1 MFKMPNNSKLP
12 IFVIFTTVVLDSMG
26 IGIIIPVMPALFA
39 DVTGTEKISDIAIWG
54 GLLASTFAL
63 MQFIF
68 GPILGALSDRYGR
81 KPILLLALFVM
92 AAYYLL
98 MGFAQTLWLLFLGRL
113 IGGITA
119 ATHATANAYMAD
131 ISSPEEKAARFGM
144 LGAGFG
150 LGFVLGPLIGGLLGE
165 WGPRAPFFAAAML
178 AAANGVLCYFVLK
191 ESLKTKNRREFMWYR
206 ANPIGAILDLRKFEG
221 IYSLLLVFLLFT
233 VGTSIYAAIWPFFTV
248 ERFNWSP
255 GMIGISLTIYGVC
268 FAIVQGVLVRPAI
281 KIWGEKKTIIIGFC
295 FEFSAMVTFAFLTD
309 GKILIILIPLASLG
323 VLAQPAIQAILSKSV
338 GDDRQ
343 GAIQGVASSL
353 NAIAMVI
360 TPITMTWILAVFSDK
375 TAKYYFPGM
384 PFLFSALMV
393 LLCLFIISRRKTAST
408 L

>member
-1 MFKMPNNSKLP
+1 MPNNSKLP

-39 DVTGTEKISDIAIWG
+39 EVTGTEKISDIAIWG

-131 ISSPEEKAARFGM
+131 ISSPDEKAARFGM

-178 AAANGVLCYFVLK
+178 AAANGVLCYFVLE

-233 VGTSIYAAIWPFFTV
+233 IGTSIYAAIWPFFTV
-248 ERFNWSP
+248 ERFSWSP

-393 LLCLFIISRRKTAST
+393 LLCLFIISRRKPAST

>member
-1 MFKMPNNSKLP
+1 
-12 IFVIFTTVVLDSMG
+12 
-26 IGIIIPVMPALFA
+26 MPALFA

-178 AAANGVLCYFVLK
+178 AAANGVLCYLVLK

-233 VGTSIYAAIWPFFTV
+233 IGTSIYAAIWPFFTV

-375 TAKYYFPGM
+375 TANYYFPGM

-393 LLCLFIISRRKTAST
+393 LLCLFILSRRKPAST

>member
-1 MFKMPNNSKLP
+1 MPNNSKLP

-39 DVTGTEKISDIAIWG
+39 EVTGSEKISDIAIWG

-233 VGTSIYAAIWPFFTV
+233 IGTSIYAAIWPFFTV
-248 ERFNWSP
+248 ERFSWSP

-393 LLCLFIISRRKTAST
+393 LLCLFIISRRNQAST

>member
-1 MFKMPNNSKLP
+1 MPNNSKLP

-39 DVTGTEKISDIAIWG
+39 EVTGSEKISDIAIWG

-191 ESLKTKNRREFMWYR
+191 ESLKSKNRREFMWYR

-233 VGTSIYAAIWPFFTV
+233 IGTSIYAAIWPFFTV
-248 ERFNWSP
+248 ERFSWSP

-281 KIWGEKKTIIIGFC
+281 KIWGEEKTIIIGFC

-384 PFLFSALMV
+384 PFLISALMV
-393 LLCLFIISRRKTAST
+393 LLCLFIIYRRKQAST

>member
-1 MFKMPNNSKLP
+1 MPNNSKLP

-26 IGIIIPVMPALFA
+26 IGIIIPVMPALFSE
-39 DVTGTEKISDIAIWG
+39 VTGSDKISDIAIWG

-233 VGTSIYAAIWPFFTV
+233 IGTSIYAAIWPFFTV
-248 ERFNWSP
+248 ERFSWSP

-393 LLCLFIISRRKTAST
+393 LLCLFIISRRKQAST

>member
-1 MFKMPNNSKLP
+1 MPNNSKLP

-39 DVTGTEKISDIAIWG
+39 EVTGTEKISDIAIWG

-178 AAANGVLCYFVLK
+178 AAANGVLCYFVLE

-233 VGTSIYAAIWPFFTV
+233 IGTSIYAAIWPFFTV
-248 ERFNWSP
+248 ERFSWSP

-360 TPITMTWILAVFSDK
+360 TPITMTWILAVFSDR

-393 LLCLFIISRRKTAST
+393 LLCLFIISRRKLAST

>member
-1 MFKMPNNSKLP
+1 MPNNSKLP

-39 DVTGTEKISDIAIWG
+39 EVTGSEKISDIAIWG

-191 ESLKTKNRREFMWYR
+191 ESLKTKNQREFMWYR

-233 VGTSIYAAIWPFFTV
+233 IGTSIYAAIWPFFTV
-248 ERFNWSP
+248 ERFSWSP

-360 TPITMTWILAVFSDK
+360 TPITMTWILAVFSDQ

-393 LLCLFIISRRKTAST
+393 LLCLFIISRRKLAST

>member
-1 MFKMPNNSKLP
+1 MPNNSKLP

-39 DVTGTEKISDIAIWG
+39 EVTGTEKISDIAIWG

-178 AAANGVLCYFVLK
+178 AAANGVLCYFVLE

-248 ERFNWSP
+248 ERFSWSP

-295 FEFSAMVTFAFLTD
+295 FEFSAMVTFAFLTN

-360 TPITMTWILAVFSDK
+360 TPITMTWILAAFSDK

-393 LLCLFIISRRKTAST
+393 LLCLFIISRRKLAST

>member
-1 MFKMPNNSKLP
+1 MPNNSKLP

-178 AAANGVLCYFVLK
+178 AAANGVLCYLVLK

-233 VGTSIYAAIWPFFTV
+233 IGTSIYAAIWPFFTV

-393 LLCLFIISRRKTAST
+393 LLCLFIISRRKLAST

>member
-1 MFKMPNNSKLP
+1 MPNNSKLP

-39 DVTGTEKISDIAIWG
+39 EVTGTEKISDIAIWG

-233 VGTSIYAAIWPFFTV
+233 IGTSIYAAIWPFFTV
-248 ERFNWSP
+248 ERFSWSP

-393 LLCLFIISRRKTAST
+393 LLCLFILSRRKPAST

>member
-1 MFKMPNNSKLP
+1 MPNNSKLP

-39 DVTGTEKISDIAIWG
+39 EVTGSEKISDIAIWG

-191 ESLKTKNRREFMWYR
+191 ESLKTKNQREFMWYR

-233 VGTSIYAAIWPFFTV
+233 IGTSIYAAIWPFFTV
-248 ERFNWSP
+248 ERFSWSP

-309 GKILIILIPLASLG
+309 GKILIILIPLASFG

-393 LLCLFIISRRKTAST
+393 LLCLFIISRRKLAST

>member
-1 MFKMPNNSKLP
+1 MPNNSKLP

-39 DVTGTEKISDIAIWG
+39 EVTGSEKISDIAIWG

-233 VGTSIYAAIWPFFTV
+233 IGTSIYAAIWPFFTV
-248 ERFNWSP
+248 ERFSWSP

-393 LLCLFIISRRKTAST
+393 LLCLFIISRRNLAST

>member
-1 MFKMPNNSKLP
+1 MPNNSKLP

-39 DVTGTEKISDIAIWG
+39 EVTGSEKISDIAIWG
-54 GLLASTFAL
+54 GLLAFTFAL

-191 ESLKTKNRREFMWYR
+191 ESLKTKNQREFMWYR

-233 VGTSIYAAIWPFFTV
+233 IGTSIYAAIWPFFTV
-248 ERFNWSP
+248 ERFSWSP

-393 LLCLFIISRRKTAST
+393 LLCLFIISRRKQAST

>member
-1 MFKMPNNSKLP
+1 MPNNSKLP

-233 VGTSIYAAIWPFFTV
+233 IGTSIYAAIWPFFTV

>member
-1 MFKMPNNSKLP
+1 MPNNSKLP
-12 IFVIFTTVVLDSMG
+12 IFVILTTVVLDSMG

-39 DVTGTEKISDIAIWG
+39 EVTGSEKISDIAIWG

-191 ESLKTKNRREFMWYR
+191 ESLKSKNRREFMWYR

-233 VGTSIYAAIWPFFTV
+233 IGTSIYAAIWPFFTV
-248 ERFNWSP
+248 ERFSWSP

-393 LLCLFIISRRKTAST
+393 LLCLFIISRRKLAST

>member
-1 MFKMPNNSKLP
+1 MPNNSKLP

-26 IGIIIPVMPALFA
+26 IGIIIPVTPALFA
-39 DVTGTEKISDIAIWG
+39 EVTGSEKISDIAIWG

-233 VGTSIYAAIWPFFTV
+233 IGTSIYAAIWPFFTV
-248 ERFNWSP
+248 ERFSWSP

-393 LLCLFIISRRKTAST
+393 LLCLFIISRRKLAST

>member
-1 MFKMPNNSKLP
+1 MPNNSKLP

-39 DVTGTEKISDIAIWG
+39 EVTGSEKISDIAIWG

-233 VGTSIYAAIWPFFTV
+233 IGTSIYAAIWPFFTV
-248 ERFNWSP
+248 ERFSWSP

-393 LLCLFIISRRKTAST
+393 LLCLFIISRRKPASI

>member
-1 MFKMPNNSKLP
+1 MPNNSKLP

-39 DVTGTEKISDIAIWG
+39 EVTGSEKISDIAIWG

-233 VGTSIYAAIWPFFTV
+233 IGTSIYAAIWPFFTV
-248 ERFNWSP
+248 ERFSWSP

-309 GKILIILIPLASLG
+309 GKILIILIPLASFG

-393 LLCLFIISRRKTAST
+393 LLCLFIISRRKLAST

>member
-1 MFKMPNNSKLP
+1 MPNNSKLP

-39 DVTGTEKISDIAIWG
+39 EVTGSEKISDIAIWG

-233 VGTSIYAAIWPFFTV
+233 IGTSIYAAIWPFFTV
-248 ERFNWSP
+248 ERFSWSP

-281 KIWGEKKTIIIGFC
+281 KIWGEEKTIIIGFC

-393 LLCLFIISRRKTAST
+393 LLCLFIISRRKQAST

>member
-1 MFKMPNNSKLP
+1 MPNYSKLP

-39 DVTGTEKISDIAIWG
+39 EVTGSEKISDIAIWG

-191 ESLKTKNRREFMWYR
+191 ESLKSKNRREFMWYR

-233 VGTSIYAAIWPFFTV
+233 IGTSIYAAIWPFFTV
-248 ERFNWSP
+248 ERFSWSP

-393 LLCLFIISRRKTAST
+393 LLCLFIISRGKQAST

>member
-1 MFKMPNNSKLP
+1 MPNNSKLP

-39 DVTGTEKISDIAIWG
+39 EVTGTEKISDIAIWG

-131 ISSPEEKAARFGM
+131 ISSAEEKAARFGM

-191 ESLKTKNRREFMWYR
+191 ESLKIKNRREFMWYR

-233 VGTSIYAAIWPFFTV
+233 IGTSIYAAIWPFFTV
-248 ERFNWSP
+248 ERFSWSP

-281 KIWGEKKTIIIGFC
+281 KIWGEKKTIIMGFC

-338 GDDRQ
+338 GNDRQ

>member
-1 MFKMPNNSKLP
+1 MPNNSKLP

-39 DVTGTEKISDIAIWG
+39 EVTGSEKISDIAIWG

-98 MGFAQTLWLLFLGRL
+98 MGFAQSLWLLFLGRL

-233 VGTSIYAAIWPFFTV
+233 IGTSIYAAIWPFFTV
-248 ERFNWSP
+248 ERFSWSP

-393 LLCLFIISRRKTAST
+393 LLCLFIISRRNLAST

>member
-1 MFKMPNNSKLP
+1 MPNNSKLP

-39 DVTGTEKISDIAIWG
+39 EVTGSEKISDIAIWG

-165 WGPRAPFFAAAML
+165 WGPRAPFFAAAIL

-233 VGTSIYAAIWPFFTV
+233 IGTSIYAAIWPFFTV
-248 ERFNWSP
+248 ERFSWSP

-393 LLCLFIISRRKTAST
+393 LLCLFIISRRKQAST

>member
-1 MFKMPNNSKLP
+1 MPNNSKLP

-39 DVTGTEKISDIAIWG
+39 EVTGTEKISDIAIWG

-233 VGTSIYAAIWPFFTV
+233 IGTSIYAAIWPFFTV

-268 FAIVQGVLVRPAI
+268 FAVVQGVLVRPAI

-393 LLCLFIISRRKTAST
+393 LLCLFIISRRKPAST

>member
-1 MFKMPNNSKLP
+1 MPNNSKLP

-39 DVTGTEKISDIAIWG
+39 EVTGSEKISDIAIWG

-233 VGTSIYAAIWPFFTV
+233 IGTSIYAAIWPFFTV
-248 ERFNWSP
+248 ERFSWSP

-393 LLCLFIISRRKTAST
+393 LLCLFIISRGKQAST

>member
-1 MFKMPNNSKLP
+1 MPNNSKLP

-39 DVTGTEKISDIAIWG
+39 EVTGSEKISDIAIWG
-54 GLLASTFAL
+54 GLLTSSFAL

-81 KPILLLALFVM
+81 RPILLLALFVM

-191 ESLKTKNRREFMWYR
+191 ESLKSKNRREFMWYR

-233 VGTSIYAAIWPFFTV
+233 IGTSIYAAIWPFFTV
-248 ERFNWSP
+248 ERFSWSP

-309 GKILIILIPLASLG
+309 GKILIILIPLASFG

-393 LLCLFIISRRKTAST
+393 LLCLLIISRRKLAST

>member
-1 MFKMPNNSKLP
+1 MPNNSKLP

-39 DVTGTEKISDIAIWG
+39 EVTGSEKISDIAIWG

-191 ESLKTKNRREFMWYR
+191 ESLKTKNQREFMWYR

-233 VGTSIYAAIWPFFTV
+233 IGTSIYAAIWPFFTV
-248 ERFNWSP
+248 ERFSWSP

-281 KIWGEKKTIIIGFC
+281 KIWGEKKTIITGFC

-393 LLCLFIISRRKTAST
+393 LLCLFIISRRKLAST

>member
-1 MFKMPNNSKLP
+1 MPNNSKLP

-233 VGTSIYAAIWPFFTV
+233 IGTSIYAAIWPFFTV

-353 NAIAMVI
+353 NAIAMII

>member
-1 MFKMPNNSKLP
+1 MPNNSKLP

-39 DVTGTEKISDIAIWG
+39 EVTGTEKISDIAIWG

-191 ESLKTKNRREFMWYR
+191 ESLKTNNRREFMWYR

-233 VGTSIYAAIWPFFTV
+233 IGTSIYAAIWPFFTV
-248 ERFNWSP
+248 ERFSWSP

-281 KIWGEKKTIIIGFC
+281 KIWGEEKTIIIGFC

-393 LLCLFIISRRKTAST
+393 LLCLFIISRRKQAST

>member
-1 MFKMPNNSKLP
+1 MPNNSKLP

-39 DVTGTEKISDIAIWG
+39 EVTGSEKISDIAIWG

-233 VGTSIYAAIWPFFTV
+233 IGTSIYAAIWPFFTV
-248 ERFNWSP
+248 ERFSWSP

-360 TPITMTWILAVFSDK
+360 TQITMTWILAVFSDK

-393 LLCLFIISRRKTAST
+393 LLCLFIISRRKQAST

>member
-1 MFKMPNNSKLP
+1 MPNNSKLP

-233 VGTSIYAAIWPFFTV
+233 IGTSIYAAIWPFFTV

-360 TPITMTWILAVFSDK
+360 TPITMTWILAVFSDR

-393 LLCLFIISRRKTAST
+393 LLCLFIISRRKPAST

>member
-1 MFKMPNNSKLP
+1 MPNNSKLP

-39 DVTGTEKISDIAIWG
+39 EVTGSEKISDIAIWG

-178 AAANGVLCYFVLK
+178 AAANGVLCYFVLT

-233 VGTSIYAAIWPFFTV
+233 IGTSIYAAIWPFFTV
-248 ERFNWSP
+248 ERFSWSP

-384 PFLFSALMV
+384 PFLISALMV
-393 LLCLFIISRRKTAST
+393 LLCLFIISRRKQAST

>member
-1 MFKMPNNSKLP
+1 MPNNSKLP

-39 DVTGTEKISDIAIWG
+39 EVTGTEKISDIAIWG

-178 AAANGVLCYFVLK
+178 AAANGVLCYFVLE

-248 ERFNWSP
+248 ERFSWSP

-309 GKILIILIPLASLG
+309 GKILIILIPFASLG

-393 LLCLFIISRRKTAST
+393 LLCLFIISRRKLACT

>member
-1 MFKMPNNSKLP
+1 
-12 IFVIFTTVVLDSMG
+12 
-26 IGIIIPVMPALFA
+26 MPALFA
-39 DVTGTEKISDIAIWG
+39 EVTGSEKISDIAIWG

-191 ESLKTKNRREFMWYR
+191 ESLKSKNRREFMWYR

-233 VGTSIYAAIWPFFTV
+233 IGTSIYAAIWPFFTV
-248 ERFNWSP
+248 ERFSWSP

-393 LLCLFIISRRKTAST
+393 LLCLFIISRRKLAST

>member
-1 MFKMPNNSKLP
+1 MPNNSKLP

-39 DVTGTEKISDIAIWG
+39 EVTGSEKISDIAIWG

-233 VGTSIYAAIWPFFTV
+233 IGTSIYAAIWPFFTV
-248 ERFNWSP
+248 ERFSWSP

-360 TPITMTWILAVFSDK
+360 TPVTMTWILAVFSDK
-375 TAKYYFPGM
+375 TTKYYFPGM

-393 LLCLFIISRRKTAST
+393 LLCLFIISRRKQAST

>member
-1 MFKMPNNSKLP
+1 MPNNSKLP

-233 VGTSIYAAIWPFFTV
+233 IGTSIYAAIWPFFTV

-281 KIWGEKKTIIIGFC
+281 KIWGEEKTIIIGFC

-353 NAIAMVI
+353 NAIAMII

-393 LLCLFIISRRKTAST
+393 LLCLFIISRRKPAST

>member
-1 MFKMPNNSKLP
+1 MPNNSKLP

-39 DVTGTEKISDIAIWG
+39 EVTGSEKISDFVIWG

-233 VGTSIYAAIWPFFTV
+233 IGTSIYAAIWPFFTV
-248 ERFNWSP
+248 ERFSWSP

-393 LLCLFIISRRKTAST
+393 LLCLFIISRRKLAST

>member
-1 MFKMPNNSKLP
+1 MPNNSKLP
-12 IFVIFTTVVLDSMG
+12 IFVIFATVVLDSMG

-39 DVTGTEKISDIAIWG
+39 EVTGTEKISDIAIWG

-131 ISSPEEKAARFGM
+131 ISSQEEKAARFGM

-233 VGTSIYAAIWPFFTV
+233 IGTSIYAAIWPFFTV
-248 ERFNWSP
+248 ERFSWSP

-393 LLCLFIISRRKTAST
+393 LVCLFIISRRKLAST

>member
-1 MFKMPNNSKLP
+1 MPNNSKLP

-39 DVTGTEKISDIAIWG
+39 EVTGSEKISDIAIWG

-178 AAANGVLCYFVLK
+178 AAANGVLCYLVLK
-191 ESLKTKNRREFMWYR
+191 ESLKTKNQREFMWYR

-233 VGTSIYAAIWPFFTV
+233 IGTSIYAAIWPFFTV
-248 ERFNWSP
+248 ERFSWSP

-295 FEFSAMVTFAFLTD
+295 FEFSAMLTFAFLTD

-393 LLCLFIISRRKTAST
+393 LLCLFIISRRKLAST

>member
-1 MFKMPNNSKLP
+1 MPQSSKLP
-12 IFVIFTTVVLDSMG
+12 TIVIFTTVVLDSMG

-39 DVTGTEKISDIAIWG
+39 EVTGSAKISDIAVWG

-68 GPILGALSDRYGR
+68 GPILGALSDKYGR
-81 KPILLLALFVM
+81 KPILLLALLGM
-92 AAYYLL
+92 AAYYVL
-98 MGFAQTLWLLFLGRL
+98 MGFAQTLWLLFVGRL

-131 ISSPEEKAARFGM
+131 ISLPEEKAARFGM

-165 WGPRAPFFAAAML
+165 LGPRAPFFVAAIL
-178 AAANGVLCYFVLK
+178 AAANGVLCFFVLR
-191 ESLKTKNRREFMWYR
+191 ESLETKNRRKFMWHR
-206 ANPIGAILDLRKFEG
+206 ANPIGAILDLRKFDG
-221 IYSLLLVFLLFT
+221 IYPLLLVFLLFT
-233 VGTSIYAAIWPFFTV
+233 IGTSIYAAIWPFFTV
-248 ERFNWSP
+248 ERFEWTPS
-255 GMIGISLTIYGVC
+255 MIGISLTIYGVC
-268 FAIVQGVLVRPAI
+268 FAIVQGALVKPAI
-281 KIWGEKKTIIIGFC
+281 KIWGEKKTIIVGFC
-295 FEFSAMVTFAFLTD
+295 IEFSAMVTFAFLTN

-323 VLAQPAIQAILSKSV
+323 VLAQPAILAILSKSV

-360 TPITMTWILAVFSDK
+360 TPISMTWVLAVFSDK

-384 PFLFSALMV
+384 PFLLSAFMV
-393 LLCLFIISRRKTAST
+393 LLCLLIISRRKQVITSQF
-408 L
+408 